1 MRRRGFLCLL
11 AAATATPF
19 SAGAQPAR
27 VPRVGFLGNSTAE
40 LEANLVGPFRDE
52 LRRLGYEAGR
62 NIHIEYRWAD
72 GQYERLP
79 RLVAELL
86 SAKVNIIV
94 TAGTPA
100 ALAVKRATKTVSLV
114 MVAVG
119 DPVGTGIVPSLARP
133 GGNITGLS
141 SIAIDL
147 EGKRLELLREL
158 VPLLSQVAVF
168 WNPANAFHQG
178 SMKQAHAAA
187 EKLKVKLQSLEVQK
201 AEDLDDA
208 FAALT
213 KERPDALLI
222 LADRVYLH
230 NRNRMMDFA
239 TANRLPTILPY
250 RELVEAGG
258 LMSFGPSYE
267 DMHRRAADY
276 VDKILKGAKPGDL
289 PIEQPTKFDLRVNL
303 NAAKAIGLS
312 IPESFLLRADQ
323 VIE

>member
-52 LRRLGYEAGR
+52 LRRLGYKAGR

-86 SAKVNIIV
+86 SAKVDIIV

-100 ALAVKRATKTVSLV
+100 TLAVKRATMTVPLV
-114 MVAVG
+114 MIAVG

-141 SIAIDL
+141 
-147 EGKRLELLREL
+147 R
-158 VPLLSQVAVF
+158 
-168 WNPANAFHQG
+168 
-178 SMKQAHAAA
+178 
-187 EKLKVKLQSLEVQK
+187 LQS
-201 AEDLDDA
+201 
-208 FAALT
+208 
-213 KERPDALLI
+213 I
-222 LADRVYLH
+222 
-230 NRNRMMDFA
+230 
-239 TANRLPTILPY
+239 
-250 RELVEAGG
+250 
-258 LMSFGPSYE
+258 
-267 DMHRRAADY
+267 
-276 VDKILKGAKPGDL
+276 
-289 PIEQPTKFDLRVNL
+289 
-303 NAAKAIGLS
+303 
-312 IPESFLLRADQ
+312 LRASGWNCCASSFRSCHRWRYSGTRPMPFTRGP
-323 VIE
+323 